1 MKKASLA
8 VVTLVALAGCGVPGY
23 VKESNAPVIM
33 RITGFN
39 PPIIDSDVIKTDG
52 VFEDEVAVSVAVRST
67 NPNVTVPQ
75 VPMAVFLERYEV
87 RYRRSD
93 GRNTEGVDVPY
104 RISGPM
110 AGVID
115 AQTNGSS
122 AFQLEIVR
130 RQAKFEPPL
139 RNLQGSDRGG
149 ALVLTVIADV
159 TIYGRTTAGQL
170 LSTTGSVQIDFANF
184 GG

>member
-8 VVTLVALAGCGVPGY
+8 VALLALSGCGVPGY
-23 VKESNAPVIM
+23 VKESNAPVIL
-33 RITGFN
+33 RITGFT
-39 PPIIDSDVIKTDG
+39 PPIVDSDVIKTDG
-52 VFEDEVAVSVAVRST
+52 VFEDEVAVALAVRST

-93 GRNTEGVDVPY
+93 GRNVEGVDVPY
-104 RISGPM
+104 AISGPM

-115 AQTNGSS
+115 AQTSGST

-130 RQAKFEPPL
+130 RQAKFDPPL
-139 RNLQGSDRGG
+139 RNLRGSSGGG
-149 ALVLTVIADV
+149 AIVLTVIADV

-170 LSTTGSVQIDFANF
+170 VTTSASVQIDFADF